1 MLVDDHSGYVMK
13 NEDIALLNIS
23 RLKKRHKKLAQAA
36 EWVVSVGE
44 FSYQEFRE
52 HFGASRNTTY
62 DRIDNLKGKGF
73 IFLDLGRDTT
83 AGKVLRLVDCVEWCD
98 GDTLDSKLLSECF
111 VGHRTVGTGNLKF
124 VEKASMNYPVISELW
139 KMVLG
144 IELGARV

>member
-1 MLVDDHSGYVMK
+1 MWVDDHSGYEMK

-52 HFGASRNTTY
+52 HFGVSRNTTY

-73 IFLDLGRDTT
+73 IFLDLGRDST
-83 AGKVLRLVDCVEWCD
+83 AGKILRLVDCIEWCD
-98 GDTLDSKLLSECF
+98 GGALDSKLVS
-111 VGHRTVGTGNLKF
+111 
-124 VEKASMNYPVISELW
+124 
-139 KMVLG
+139 
-144 IELGARV
+144 